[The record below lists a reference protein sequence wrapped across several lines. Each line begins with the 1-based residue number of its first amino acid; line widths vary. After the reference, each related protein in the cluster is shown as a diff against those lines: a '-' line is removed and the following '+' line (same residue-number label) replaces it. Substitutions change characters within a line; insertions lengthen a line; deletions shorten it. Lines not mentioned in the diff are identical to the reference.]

1 MIFVVRR
8 FEIGELAVAELEFH
22 MTALGDLGRILKGF
36 VQIAEYGAHL
46 LLTFEVEFF
55 GLEAHFFILDGA
67 VGLDTQKD
75 IMQVAVLFA
84 DIMAVIGDDQT
95 RADGFRD
102 LFELV
107 IQLFLLLD
115 PVILQFDK
123 VIFLT
128 EHTLIIPR
136 LFQRAVIIVGEDTL
150 RHLTRHT
157 GGQTDQALVVLLEQL
172 IVHTGLVI
180 KAVGER
186 ERYQLHQIL
195 IAGLILAQQ
204 DQVIILP
211 VQLKGFIKAGTRRDI
226 DLTADDRAY
235 PLLFTFSIKIDHTV
249 HDAVIGYGKG
259 ILSEL
264 LSPFNQAGDPTG
276 AVQ

>member
-1 MIFVVRR
+1 MILVVGR
-8 FEIGELAVAELEFH
+8 FEIGELAVAELKFH
-22 MTALGDLGRILKGF
+22 MTALGDFGCILKGF

-46 LLTFEVEFF
+46 FLTFEVEFF
-55 GLEAHFFILDGA
+55 GLEAHLFILDGA

-75 IMQVAVLFA
+75 IMQIAVLFA
-84 DIMAVIGDDQT
+84 DIMTVVGDDQT

-102 LFELV
+102 LFEFI

-123 VIFLT
+123 VVLLA
-128 EHTLIIPR
+128 EHALIIPR
-136 LFQRAVIIVGEDTL
+136 LFQRAVIIIGKDTL

-157 GGQTDQALVVLLEQL
+157 RGQTDQALVVLFEQF
-172 IVHTGLVI
+172 IIHTGLVI

-235 PLLFTFSIKIDHTV
+235 PLLFTFPIKIDHTV

-264 LSPFNQAGDPTG
+264 LCPFNQA
-276 AVQ
+276 